1 MALWLDWEPPRPSD
15 SWLQRAP
22 GRAPSASAVGKALCS
37 DEGCA
42 LSREPGECKT
52 APWNYLLDGAQWLW
66 VKDLETLERAHA
78 GRPRPL
84 SWPAPTFPG
93 HVYLAGGGGVGE
105 IAQNIKEPTRPP
117 TTLA

>member
-1 MALWLDWEPPRPSD
+1 MRRRPV
-15 SWLQRAP
+15 P
-22 GRAPSASAVGKALCS
+22 ASVVGKALCS

-42 LSREPGECKT
+42 LSREPGECKP

-93 HVYLAGGGGVGE
+93 RVYLAGGGSVGE